1 MTVRVYGAILMA
13 TIAVRSG
20 NTLAQPPAPAEKSA
34 TSLVGNTGL
43 AGQTGV
49 VEKTGLAGQTG
60 VAGKT
65 EVVGKAVEPGNDRAA
80 DPPVGG
86 VVCRKADDAGE
97 ALRDALPTLGSLMII
112 GGGARH
118 ENHALW
124 SDFARLAGGAG
135 RRVAVLPCASGYPR
149 KNGERSVK
157 MLQGYGLDA
166 FLVPLAITGLEGFRH
181 DEVARDPVWIE
192 QVRKADGVYFIG
204 GSQGRIRDAL
214 VDGQGRATPMLDAIW
229 EVYRRGGVV
238 AGTSAGAAVMSRVMF
253 RDPATIL
260 QNLQHGVHMG
270 KDLGDGLGFLDPHW
284 FVDQHCLVRGR
295 FARVLV
301 AMSQHGMKYGL
312 GIDEDTAVVVE
323 RGERARIVGNRGAVV
338 IDLSRATNGVKS
350 TGGSTADGSTSA
362 VPTAP
367 HPSVQR
373 QTSGNAA
380 GNAASH
386 SSTKAVGAA
395 SDGAAPFTL
404 TNARLTYLNHG
415 DAMDL
420 RTLEVVPSVSKRA
433 ERKIDPRAA
442 DFRPSLSRK
451 LFYTD
456 VLANTTL
463 VDILTR
469 VLVHKDGLA
478 IGLAFDGAAAA
489 EGPTP
494 GFEFRFY
501 RGDDSVGW
509 ETEAHGPTDSTIQN
523 IHLDV
528 RPITIQGPLYRH
540 ASPEPG
546 G

>member
-1 MTVRVYGAILMA
+1 MSVRIFGAILMA
-13 TIAVRSG
+13 TVALYG
-20 NTLAQPPAPAEKSA
+20 GETFAQAPVVADP
-34 TSLVGNTGL
+34 L
-43 AGQTGV
+43 AGN
-49 VEKTGLAGQTG
+49 AS
-60 VAGKT
+60 
-65 EVVGKAVEPGNDRAA
+65 A
-80 DPPVGG
+80 D
-86 VVCRKADDAGE
+86 KKSSDKGE

-118 ENHALW
+118 DNHALW
-124 SDFARLAGGAG
+124 SDFARLAGGG
-135 RRVAVLPCASGYPR
+135 GHRVAVFPCASGYPR
-149 KNGERSVK
+149 KNGERAVK

-166 FLVPLAITGLEGFRH
+166 FLVPLAVSGLEEFRH
-181 DEVARDPVWIE
+181 DEVARDPAWLE

-214 VDGQGRATPMLDAIW
+214 VDSQGRATPMLDTIW

-253 RDPATIL
+253 RDPAPIL
-260 QNLQHGVHMG
+260 QNLQNGVQMG
-270 KDLGDGLGFLDPHW
+270 KDLGDGLGFLDANW

-301 AMSQHGMKYGL
+301 AMSQHGMKHGF

-323 RGERARIVGNRGAVV
+323 RGQRARIVGNRGAVV
-338 IDLSRATNGVKS
+338 IDLSHCQAP
-350 TGGSTADGSTSA
+350 
-362 VPTAP
+362 VPTPGKAD
-367 HPSVQR
+367 
-373 QTSGNAA
+373 AA
-380 GNAASH
+380 EG
-386 SSTKAVGAA
+386 
-395 SDGAAPFTL
+395 PFSL
-404 TNARLTYLNHG
+404 VNARLTYLNHG
-415 DAMDL
+415 DAIDL
-420 RTLEVVPSVSKRA
+420 RSLEVVPSAAKRA

-528 RPITIQGPLYRH
+528 RPVTIQGPLYRH
-540 ASPEPG
+540 SSTAAG

>member
-1 MTVRVYGAILMA
+1 MA
-13 TIAVRSG
+13 TVLTAIVSPNEG
-20 NTLAQPPAPAEKSA
+20 GTVTLATAAPPAAES
-34 TSLVGNTGL
+34 
-43 AGQTGV
+43 QRPDP
-49 VEKTGLAGQTG
+49 
-60 VAGKT
+60 
-65 EVVGKAVEPGNDRAA
+65 KAV
-80 DPPVGG
+80 
-86 VVCRKADDAGE
+86 
-97 ALRDALPTLGSLMII
+97 LRDAVPTLGSLMII

-118 ENHALW
+118 DNHALW
-124 SDFARLAGGAG
+124 SDFARLAGGG
-135 RRVAVLPCASGYPR
+135 GKRVAVFPCASGYPR
-149 KNGERSVK
+149 KNGERAVK

-166 FLVPLAITGLEGFRH
+166 FLVPLALTGLEDFRPE
-181 DEVARDPVWIE
+181 EVTRDPQWLE
-192 QVRKADGVYFIG
+192 RVRQADGIYFIG

-214 VDGQGRATPMLDAIW
+214 VDNSGRATPMLDAIW
-229 EVYRRGGVV
+229 DVYRRGGVV

-253 RDPATIL
+253 RDPASIL
-260 QNLQHGVHMG
+260 HNLQHGVRMG
-270 KDLGDGLGFLDPHW
+270 KDLADGLGFLDANW

-301 AMSQHGMKYGL
+301 AMSQHGMKFGF

-338 IDLSRATNGVKS
+338 IDLSRATH
-350 TGGSTADGSTSA
+350 GGK
-362 VPTAP
+362 
-367 HPSVQR
+367 
-373 QTSGNAA
+373 AA
-380 GNAASH
+380 TVGTAAS
-386 SSTKAVGAA
+386 TVVGKEE
-395 SDGAAPFTL
+395 SPGPFAL

-415 DAMDL
+415 DAIDL
-420 RTLEVVPSVSKRA
+420 RTLEVVPSATKRA

-442 DFRPSLSRK
+442 DFQPSLSRK

-489 EGPTP
+489 DGPTP

-528 RPITIQGPLYRH
+528 RPIMIQGPLYRP
-540 ASPEPG
+540 ALPDSAK
-546 G
+546 